1 MTERRMRYHPT
12 EEDQNIVQVLAGI
25 LTPHAEIALVVTNP
39 KTKKPISI
47 TTLRK
52 AFKAE
57 LAHGRARVK
66 AFAVGKMFKLIS
78 NDHPAMIMFYLK
90 TQCGFR
96 ETSAHHLSGPGGG
109 PIVTTPVTAEKLRSL
124 SKPELETLLQ
134 LMDRISG

>member
-1 MTERRMRYHPT
+1 MSRDRYHPT
-12 EEDQNIVQVLAGI
+12 DEDRNIVQVLAGI
-25 LTPHAEIALVVTNP
+25 LTPHNEIALVMVNP
-39 KTKKPISI
+39 RTKKPISI

-52 AFKAE
+52 AFKDQ

-96 ETSAHHLSGPGGG
+96 ETSHHQLSGAGGG
-109 PIVTTPVTAEKLRSL
+109 PIVTAQITAEKLRGL
-124 SKPELETLLQ
+124 SKPELEQLLA